1 MSRTSAS
8 KKPHPSTP
16 PTRRRI
22 HPRRENRPLIN
33 KDLQHALVE
42 ERTDAQRF
50 FFFFFF
56 FFPAARVRGIRE
68 ERVRCCFR
76 VVVDRAVY
84 RSGVGARDL
93 EGLCG
98 RGPG

>member
-8 KKPHPSTP
+8 KKPHPNTP
-16 PTRRRI
+16 PTRRI
-22 HPRRENRPLIN
+22 HPRRESRPLIN

-42 ERTDAQRF
+42 ECTDAQRLF

-56 FFPAARVRGIRE
+56 QTVRVRGIRE

-76 VVVDRAVY
+76 VVVDRAVN
-84 RSGVGARDL
+84 RSGIRACDL

>member
-8 KKPHPSTP
+8 KKPHPNTP
-16 PTRRRI
+16 PTRRI

-42 ERTDAQRF
+42 ECTDAQRLF

-56 FFPAARVRGIRE
+56 QTVRVRGIRE

-76 VVVDRAVY
+76 VVVDRAVN
-84 RSGVGARDL
+84 RSGIRTRDL